1 MDFLCPSCQKMLTV
15 PDQYAGT
22 LMKCPLCQNTFQ
34 APALPAKP
42 PPLSAVGPATPPTPP
57 PAPDLYGLKEPPA
70 SAGPGPAGPAL
81 NRSVSTAP
89 APPPPPL
96 PGQSPTGH
104 SHERAIPLSP
114 RVLPFIAPV
123 CLALVF
129 LLTFFPWVGYYWSGR
144 GMLTQGAWGALTGFY
159 GTPDLTEWQT
169 VSGLSIKDA
178 PPGFNLLLLPW
189 LFLFLLALVA
199 SVASVV
205 LPYAHVKLPPAVD
218 QVRPYRWGAAGAL
231 ALLSLLVLL
240 LVAVLG
246 FSMEH
251 NAWNAAVNKVEAM
264 KKENPG
270 SIHSDDEAALFQ
282 GREYNALGVQRTLWF
297 RLVLF
302 LLFLAV
308 VGAGLSFWLDYRG
321 NTQPVP
327 LIALRW

>member
-42 PPLSAVGPATPPTPP
+42 PPLSAAGPATPPTPP
-57 PAPDLYGLKEPPA
+57 PPAPDFYGPKEPGAPPA
-70 SAGPGPAGPAL
+70 SAGTGPAGPAL
-81 NRSVSTAP
+81 NRSVATAP
-89 APPPPPL
+89 APSPPPT
-96 PGQSPTGH
+96 TGH
-104 SHERAIPLSP
+104 QHERAIPLSP

-129 LLTFFPWVGYYWSGR
+129 LLTFFPWVGYYWNGR

-169 VSGLSIKDA
+169 VSGLTIKEA
-178 PPGFNLLLLPW
+178 PPGMNLLLLPW
-189 LFLFLLALVA
+189 LFLFLLALAA
-199 SVASVV
+199 SVASAV
-205 LPYAHVKLPPAVD
+205 LPYAQVKLPPAVD
-218 QVRPYRWGAAGAL
+218 QVKPYRWGAAAVL

-240 LVAVLG
+240 LVVAFG

-251 NAWNAAVNKVEAM
+251 SAWNAALNKVEAM
-264 KKENPG
+264 KKDNPG
-270 SIHSDDEAALFQ
+270 SIHSDDEALLFQ
-282 GREYNALGVQRTLWF
+282 GREYKALGVQRTLWF

-302 LLFLAV
+302 LLLLAV
-308 VGAGLSFWLDYRG
+308 LGAGLSFWLDHRG
-321 NTQPVP
+321 STQPVP
-327 LIALRW
+327 QIALRW